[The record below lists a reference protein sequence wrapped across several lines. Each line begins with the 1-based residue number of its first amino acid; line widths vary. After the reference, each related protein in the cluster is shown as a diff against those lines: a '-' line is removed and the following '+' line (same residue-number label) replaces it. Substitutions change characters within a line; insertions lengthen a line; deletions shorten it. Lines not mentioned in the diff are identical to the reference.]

1 MQLTPLIAVHMTA
14 ALAATTIGPV
24 AIWARRGR
32 LQRPT
37 LHRRIGY
44 TWVLLMVVTALTAL
58 FIRDFRL
65 PNLAGFTWIH
75 LFIPATLGAL
85 FVAFARLRAGDIKG
99 HRKSM
104 QGLYV
109 GACLVAGGFTLL
121 PGRYLGNLLRTLWQ

>member
-1 MQLTPLIAVHMTA
+1 MQLTPLIAIHMTA
-14 ALAATTIGPV
+14 ALAATAIGPF

-44 TWVLLMVVTALTAL
+44 TWVLLMIATALTAL

-65 PNLAGFTWIH
+65 PNWQGFTLIH

-85 FVAFARLRAGDIKG
+85 FMAFRRLRLGDIAG

-109 GACLVAGGFTLL
+109 GACLAAGGFTLL
-121 PGRYLGNLLRTLWQ
+121 PGRYLGNLLQTLWH